1 MKKFSL
7 SAVLSAILL
16 VACNGGGSSSN
27 WSNSVP
33 VPPPPSGN
41 NYLTIRVTPNPSGNV
56 CNISNRPCV
65 SLTICSPVSV
75 SECQTVDNILL
86 DSGSTGL
93 RIFGSL
99 LGNVQLPYVNYNGKQ
114 LAECVQYGGGAKNW
128 GPVQYANV
136 SFDGG
141 ASVNNITMQVLDANY
156 AGGGYCGNAV
166 STPEEFR
173 LNGILGVGLAVTDK
187 GNYYS
192 CENNSCSLLPNLPE
206 PYQLVNPIAA
216 MDKNNN
222 GIIFQLPALPAGSA
236 AGVVGYAIF
245 GIDTESNN
253 QPISGVNV
261 YHTEHGENTPFSI
274 PTIFNG
280 KTLHGFLDSGTNA
293 LSFNDNSIPVCG
305 DNIFYC
311 PSQTLNLNAVN
322 LESNG
327 TQIPISFNVAN
338 ADSMFNSANTAF
350 NNTAFPLA
358 KSSPG
363 DFFWG
368 MPFYYGRTVYI
379 GFVGRS
385 SSLGRG
391 PYWAF

>member
-1 MKKFSL
+1 MKYLSL
-7 SAVLSAILL
+7 AGVISTLL
-16 VACNGGGSSSN
+16 LAACNGGGNLSN

-33 VPPPPSGN
+33 VPPPPSGT
-41 NYLTIRVTPNPSGNV
+41 NYLTIRVTPNPSGDV

-65 SLTICSPVSV
+65 SLTICSPSSPNV
-75 SECQTVDNILL
+75 CQTVDNILL

-99 LGNVQLPYVNYNGKQ
+99 LGNVQLPYANYNGKQ

-128 GPVQYANV
+128 GPIQYANI

-141 ASVNNITMQVLDANY
+141 TSVNNITMQVLDSSY
-156 AGGGYCGNAV
+156 AGGGYCGNPV
-166 STPEEFR
+166 STPAEFH
-173 LNGILGVGLAVTDK
+173 LNGILGVSQAITDK

-192 CENNSCSLLPNLPE
+192 CEGNSCSLLPSLPE
-206 PYQLVNPIAA
+206 SYQLVNPIAA
-216 MDKNNN
+216 MDKDNN
-222 GIIFQLPALPAGSA
+222 GIIFQLPALPDGSA
-236 AGVVGYAIF
+236 ANVVGYAIF
-245 GIDTESNN
+245 GIGTEPNN
-253 QPISGVNV
+253 QPISDIDV

-293 LSFNDNSIPVCG
+293 LSFNDSSIPVCG

-311 PSQTLNLNAVN
+311 PSQTLNLSAAN

-363 DFFWG
+363 DFIWG